1 MRKPNGWHPPYD
13 FQAALP
19 YCVDAWPKAWRDLAP
34 ASEIIPLNRE
44 EMNALGSQIIGFGD
58 WFKPSPATPLL
69 HLARRLDAAI
79 ARLGRSCFVRLTTRS
94 PKDSLVALR
103 KGMKVADGTKALA
116 LFVEGSQRCAADLRM
131 ALDCGCELGLVVRQW
146 VEFPPWAEFRCFMQD
161 RRWTGASQSHCA
173 TEEKFA
179 PIADHSSAIIGTLHQ
194 AMRQIIAASTVA
206 DAAFDLVFQPQLG
219 LSPTARPKTVEISR
233 HSGMDRRNPD
243 CMDACNARPAL
254 LLDANPLSDVTDTAL
269 FPSLAALDQT
279 FRYCQNF
286 MDDSLILRS
295 DVKVASND
303 DLSAN
308 TMECQSLL

>member
-58 WFKPSPATPLL
+58 WFTPSPARPLL
-69 HLARRLDAAI
+69 GLARRLDAAI
-79 ARLGRSCFVRLTTRS
+79 ARRGRSCFVRLTSRS
-94 PKDSLVALR
+94 PKDSLFALR
-103 KGMKVADGTKALA
+103 KGMKVADGAKALA

-131 ALDCGCELGLVVRQW
+131 ALDGGHELGLVVRQW
-146 VEFPPWAEFRCFMQD
+146 VEFPPWAEFRCFMQG

-179 PIADHSSAIIGTLHQ
+179 PIADHSSEIIGALHQ

-206 DAAFDLVFQPQLG
+206 DAAFDLVFQPQSG
-219 LSPTARPKTVEISR
+219 ISPTARPKTVEISR

-243 CMDACNARPAL
+243 CMDACNAHPAL
-254 LLDANPLSDVTDTAL
+254 LLDANPLSDATDTAL
-269 FPSLAALDQT
+269 FTSLTALDQT

-286 MDDSLILRS
+286 VDDSVIMALPSKLRTFDPPKS
-295 DVKVASND
+295 SHEPAIQ
-303 DLSAN
+303 
-308 TMECQSLL
+308 C

>member
-1 MRKPNGWHPPYD
+1 VRKPNGWHPPYD

-19 YCVDAWPKAWRDLAP
+19 YCVDAWPKAWQDLAP

-58 WFKPSPATPLL
+58 WFTPGPARPLL

-79 ARLGRSCFVRLTTRS
+79 ARLNRSCFVRLTTRS
-94 PKDSLVALR
+94 PKDSLFALR
-103 KGMKVADGTKALA
+103 KGMKVADGAQALA

-131 ALDCGCELGLVVRQW
+131 ALDGGHELGLVVRQW

-179 PIADHSSAIIGTLHQ
+179 PIADHSSAIIGALHQ

-219 LSPTARPKTVEISR
+219 LSPTARPQTVEISR
-233 HSGMDRRNPD
+233 HSG
-243 CMDACNARPAL
+243 MDACNARPAL

-269 FPSLAALDQT
+269 FTSLAALDRT
-279 FRYCQNF
+279 FRYRQNF
-286 MDDSLILRS
+286 VDDSVIIVLPHKLRTFDPPKS
-295 DVKVASND
+295 SHEPAI
-303 DLSAN
+303 
-308 TMECQSLL
+308 Q